1 MRSSVKLSQICFIG
15 GTTGRYTK
23 LWKLLLGVDCRVF
36 MSEAFPVGADQSLD
50 PGGQCPVGD
59 DDPMRMEGSIRRNVS
74 GNDITPE
81 NGSVV
86 RVGVPGQQDF
96 H

>member
-1 MRSSVKLSQICFIG
+1 
-15 GTTGRYTK
+15 
-23 LWKLLLGVDCRVF
+23 
-36 MSEAFPVGADQSLD
+36 MSEAFPVGADQPLD
-50 PGGQCPVGD
+50 PWGQCPVGD